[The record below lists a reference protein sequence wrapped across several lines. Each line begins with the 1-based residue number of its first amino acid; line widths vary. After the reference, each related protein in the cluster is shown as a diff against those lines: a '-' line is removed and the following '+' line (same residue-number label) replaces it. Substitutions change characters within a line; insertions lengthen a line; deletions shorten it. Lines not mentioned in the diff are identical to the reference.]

1 MKKLFFLISVFSF
14 FASAGLLANK
24 TSVEIKA
31 PSKIKRGTEVT
42 IVVNVFHQG
51 NSQNH
56 HTDWVFI
63 KINGKEA
70 KRWTFDKD
78 NLPSGGDFTLEFKY
92 IVTKD
97 LTIEAEGHCNLHG
110 SAGIKSTTIK
120 TI

>member
-1 MKKLFFLISVFSF
+1 MKKLFFLVSLLIF
-14 FASAGLLANK
+14 FASTGLLANK

-31 PSKIKRGTEVT
+31 PAEVKKGTEVT
-42 IVVNVFHQG
+42 LVVNVFHNG

-63 KINGKEA
+63 KINGKEV
-70 KRWTFDKD
+70 KRWTFDKE

-92 IVTKD
+92 LVTED
-97 LTIEAEGHCNLHG
+97 LTIETEGHCNLHG
-110 SAGIKSTTIK
+110 SAGIKSTKIK

>member
-1 MKKLFFLISVFSF
+1 MKKLFFLISVLFFFS
-14 FASAGLLANK
+14 SAGSLANK

-31 PSKIKRGTEVT
+31 PAEVKKGTEVT
-42 IVVNVFHQG
+42 IVINVFHKG

-63 KINGKEA
+63 KINGKEV
-70 KRWTFDKD
+70 KRWTFDKE

-92 IVTKD
+92 IITENV
-97 LTIEAEGHCNLHG
+97 TIEAEGHCNIHG
-110 SAGIKSTTIK
+110 SAGIVSAKIK